1 MEAQIRR
8 FGWAPVAV
16 SNEFGLCGGGL
27 STGDVA
33 RLGESLELVCFYS
46 GADCGS
52 DGVSLDLAAGSGNL
66 NLHPA

>member
-8 FGWAPVAV
+8 VGWAPVAV
-16 SNEFGLCGGGL
+16 SNGFGLCGGGL

-33 RLGESLELVCFYS
+33 RFGESFELVCFYS

-52 DGVSLDLAAGSGNL
+52 DGVSLVLITGLG